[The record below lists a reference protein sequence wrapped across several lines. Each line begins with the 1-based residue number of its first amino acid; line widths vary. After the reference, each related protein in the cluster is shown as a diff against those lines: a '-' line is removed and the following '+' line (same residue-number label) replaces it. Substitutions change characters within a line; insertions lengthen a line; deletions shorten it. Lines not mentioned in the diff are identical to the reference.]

1 METLCALLRVA
12 ANPAVRLMRRVGIW
26 AAALACCAMAVFV
39 KRGPVQPV
47 RVLHMPRE
55 VTLMTLDASA
65 AHGIRF
71 VTKPTPVMYV
81 DDKTAAVIRRGWLY
95 RHQLIVSARR
105 AFGLNAPV
113 SLLAGQIHQESRW
126 DAQAVSPAGAVGMS
140 QFMPATAAAMG
151 ARYPE
156 LIPVARNDA
165 TWSINAQTRHMR
177 ELWDSFAS
185 IKDNCERAAFVLAVY
200 SGGYKFLQLER
211 AQARDRNVWF
221 GSVELQRVR
230 GLSAW
235 QENRAYPR
243 LILRR
248 WEPMYRNAGYPQGV
262 DLCI

>member
-1 METLCALLRVA
+1 MGALLALLVDSAYA
-12 ANPAVRLMRRVGIW
+12 ALPMSRHSIWLAV
-26 AAALACCAMAVFV
+26 LACCAMAIFV

-47 RVLHMPRE
+47 RVLNMPRE
-55 VTLMTLDASA
+55 VTLMTLDWTA
-65 AHGIRF
+65 AHGIRY
-71 VTKPTPVMYV
+71 VTKPAPVMYV
-81 DDKTAAVIRRGWLY
+81 DDTTAAVIRRGWLY

-126 DAQAVSPAGAVGMS
+126 DAQAVSHAGAVGIS

-151 ARYPE
+151 VRYPE
-156 LIPVARNDA
+156 LIPVARTDA
-165 TWSINAQTRHMR
+165 IWSINAQTRHMR

-185 IKDNCERAAFVLAVY
+185 VGNTCERAAFALAAY
-200 SGGYKFLQLER
+200 NGGFKFLTRER

-221 GSVELQRVR
+221 RSVELQRVR

-243 LILRR
+243 LILKR
-248 WEPMYRNAGYPQGV
+248 WEPMYRNAGYPQGI